1 MIASIKSFFKWKVT
15 KNIESKNKN
24 SSLLLLF
31 FINILEDV
39 LFWKKI
45 WFTLLF
51 ILCFNIV
58 FISCAYRQL
67 NVLQFIFGFSAIIIS
82 IDAVEA
88 WLRYKHRTS
97 CLKRLVYHENE
108 NIKIVAYKI
117 QTWFERMWTGFIYLR
132 DKNHTKAFLL
142 LQIMLTVTML
152 IGRYTSGYILLYLLF
167 TVIFFLHKLIPPLA
181 NVLKKVQQNAE
192 SDFELEGLIP
202 DESDINLALLSIEQ
216 DQKHI
221 KDEKQSLDYW
231 KPEDLPFEEAS
242 DSSDTSSSLVTNL
255 SIEKMQTLSN
265 EVEVTDSSDDEY
277 IPQVQPS
284 EQIQTTLEV
293 QPVGTWSSTA
303 FNALSSIGGA
313 VANMVYSSEDNK
325 KRKRVKSA
333 DSSDGF
339 EIIDK
344 EELQ

>member
-1 MIASIKSFFKWKVT
+1 MIATIKSFFKWKPT
-15 KNIESKNKN
+15 KSIESKNKN
-24 SSLLLLF
+24 SSLLLVF

-45 WFTLLF
+45 WLTLLF
-51 ILCFNIV
+51 ILFFNIL

-67 NVLQFIFGFSAIIIS
+67 NVLQFIFGFSVIIIS

-97 CLKRLVYHENE
+97 CLKRLVYHENQH
-108 NIKIVAYKI
+108 IKLVTYKI
-117 QTWFERMWTGFIYLR
+117 QTWVERTWTGFIYLR
-132 DKNHTKAFLL
+132 DRNHTKAFLL
-142 LQIMLTVTML
+142 LQIILTIMML
-152 IGRYTSGYILLYLLF
+152 IGRYTSGYTLIYSIC
-167 TVIFFLHKLIPPLA
+167 TVIFFMHKLLPHLVNI
-181 NVLKKVQQNAE
+181 LKIVKQDAE

-202 DESDINLALLSIEQ
+202 DENDVNLALLSIEQ

-242 DSSDTSSSLVTNL
+242 DSSDNSSSLATNL
-255 SIEKMQTLSN
+255 SIEKMQILSN
-265 EVEVTDSSDDEY
+265 EVEATDSSEDEY

-293 QPVGTWSSTA
+293 QPVGTWSNTA
-303 FNALSSIGGA
+303 FNALSSFGGA
-313 VANMVYSSEDNK
+313 VANMVYSSQDNK
-325 KRKRVKSA
+325 KKKRVISV

-344 EELQ
+344 DELQ